1 MNRDQWI
8 AVAGVLVAV
17 IGTGVTVAGLMLSE
31 IGTLRSEIGTLRHEA
46 QEDRDRIREQIAT
59 LRKEIGD
66 IDNRTNTLAIEIAA
80 VKGELKG
87 KQILSFVPGTFGTFT
102 ADMTPPKP
110 TPTVP
115 DAGDATATDRKS
127 PG

>member
-8 AVAGVLVAV
+8 ALAGVLVAV
-17 IGTGVTVAGLMLSE
+17 IGTGATVAGLMLSE
-31 IGTLRSEIGTLRHEA
+31 IGMLRSEIGTLREEA
-46 QEDRDRIREQIAT
+46 QEDRDRIREEIAR
-59 LRKEIGD
+59 LRNDVRD

-87 KQILSFVPGTFGTFT
+87 KQILSFVPGTFGTLT
-102 ADMTPPKP
+102 ADVTPPQP

-115 DAGDATATDRKS
+115 DAEEANATGRQT

>member
-8 AVAGVLVAV
+8 ALAGVLVAV
-17 IGTGVTVAGLMLSE
+17 IGTGATVAGLMLSE
-31 IGTLRSEIGTLRHEA
+31 IGTLRNEIGTLREEA

-59 LRKEIGD
+59 LRNDIRD
-66 IDNRTNTLAIEIAA
+66 IDNRTNSLAIEIAA

-87 KQILSFVPGTFGTFT
+87 KQILSFMPGTFGTFA

-110 TPTVP
+110 TPIVP
-115 DAGDATATDRKS
+115 DPGDATATGRQT